1 MTAFMIFFGCP
12 MLCFGLGFW
21 IGRDVGESLPRP
33 VVIERVDTTLFVND
47 VVTRIDSYHV
57 SIVFDTTLL
66 FETTYTPATL
76 QNDTVRSK

>member
-33 VVIERVDTTLFVND
+33 CVIERIDTTLFVND